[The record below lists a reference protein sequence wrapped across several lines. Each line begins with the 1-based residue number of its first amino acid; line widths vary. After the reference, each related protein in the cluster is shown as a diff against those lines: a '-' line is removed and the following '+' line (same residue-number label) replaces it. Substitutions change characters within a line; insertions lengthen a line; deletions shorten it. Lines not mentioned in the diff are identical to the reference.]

1 MNDPVLA
8 FQQLAPEQILDA
20 VEACGVE
27 CDGRFL
33 ALNSYENRVYQIGV
47 EQGSP
52 IVAKFYR
59 PQRWSDDAIREEHRF
74 TLELA
79 EAEVP
84 VIAPVVSEDDQSLLF
99 SPPFRFSL
107 YPCRGGRAPELD
119 NADHLEML
127 GRFVGRMHVVGSAS
141 HYAHRPEISLESY
154 IDAPSTFVSEHDFIP
169 GHLEEAWQSLIEVIR
184 RQVSYCYSRAGQLE
198 SVRLHGDL
206 HHGNVLW
213 TDDGPHVVD
222 FDDART
228 GPAIQ
233 DVWMFLSG
241 DRAYQ
246 TARLADFLEGYSR
259 FMDFNPSELHLI
271 EALRTMRMVHHAG
284 WLASRWEDPAFP
296 IAFPWFN
303 STKYWEQ
310 LILDLKE
317 QSALMDEEPLIWQ

>member
-1 MNDPVLA
+1 MEDPVLA

-47 EQGSP
+47 EQDSP

-59 PQRWSDDAIREEHRF
+59 PQRWSDVAICEEHQF

-79 EAEVP
+79 DAEVP
-84 VIAPVVSEDDQSLLF
+84 VIAPMILEDGQSLLL
-99 SPPFRFSL
+99 SSPFRFSL

-127 GRFVGRMHVVGSAS
+127 GRFVGRMHVVGAAS
-141 HYAHRPEISLESY
+141 NYRHRPEISLESY
-154 IDAPSTFVSEHDFIP
+154 IDAPSAFVSNHDFIP
-169 GHLEEAWQSLIEVIR
+169 SHLEEAWHSLIEMIR
-184 RQVSYCYSRAGQLE
+184 QQIGNCYSRAGNVA
-198 SVRLHGDL
+198 SMRLHGDL

-222 FDDART
+222 FDDARM

-246 TARLADFLEGYSR
+246 TARLADFLDGYTR

-303 STKYWEQ
+303 SIKYWEQ

-317 QSALMDEEPLIWQ
+317 QSALMDEEPLIWH